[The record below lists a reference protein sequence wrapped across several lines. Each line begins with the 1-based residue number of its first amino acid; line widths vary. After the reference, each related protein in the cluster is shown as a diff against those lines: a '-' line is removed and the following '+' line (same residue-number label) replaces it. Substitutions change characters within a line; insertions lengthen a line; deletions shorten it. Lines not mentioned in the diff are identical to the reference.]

1 MKPGPIADAH
11 YAFFKPVIVP
21 PKNHAKETYK
31 RTFDKVMRGRYVRNR
46 FTQIIGEHAIR
57 MCELA
62 HADRN
67 ESKKGLLQTGGHVA
81 RLNDE
86 WIQLVCLG
94 EQIGSEFHTVTGN
107 LVVSYSE
114 AIGDFVFDRTYHPE
128 RIDALIDMEAGFY
141 SKLSE
146 KVDRLD
152 DMKAQW
158 VDYTHSILSMVRAI
172 DANGADSDSFYLSA
186 ANCIQSGVLLGTWLD
201 HTLYHK

>member
-1 MKPGPIADAH
+1 MEPGPIAQAH
-11 YAFFKPVIVP
+11 YAFFKPPVETV
-21 PKNHAKETYK
+21 KKHAHETYK
-31 RTFDKVMRGRYVRNR
+31 LQYNKVMNGRYVRNR

-67 ESKKGLLQTGGHVA
+67 ASKKGLLQTGGHVA

-86 WIQLVCLG
+86 WVQLVCLG
-94 EQIGSEFHTVTGN
+94 ECIGSDFHTITSN
-107 LVVSYSE
+107 LVGSYSE
-114 AIGDFVFDRTYHPE
+114 AIGDFVFDRTYYPE
-128 RIDALIDMEAGFY
+128 RIDALIDTEAGFY

-152 DMKAQW
+152 EMKAQW

-172 DANGADSDSFYLSA
+172 DTNGVDSDSFYLCAS
-186 ANCIQSGVLLGTWLD
+186 NCIQSGVLLGTWLD
-201 HTLYHK
+201 HTLYRK